1 MCLDDIGDVY
11 QLRLLRK
18 RETALRLA
26 LNLAEWIAR
35 CQKILDQIQAAVP
48 PHKHEVADLVCDF
61 EATIQEIASS
71 FDVPGIRD
79 EEMCKQQ
86 VSTSL
91 ETLQPPSIHQIIP
104 DFTEARSGLVI
115 PKSVASDEAKPHID
129 VA

>member
-18 RETALRLA
+18 RETTLRLA

-71 FDVPGIRD
+71 FDVA
-79 EEMCKQQ
+79 
-86 VSTSL
+86 
-91 ETLQPPSIHQIIP
+91 
-104 DFTEARSGLVI
+104 ARTVPIGRRHSRNFSHL
-115 PKSVASDEAKPHID
+115 K
-129 VA
+129 